1 MWLISRLVQVLYCLQ
16 FKESSLSLPSFGPTG
31 QHISLNKF
39 KCGWF
44 QGACP
49 AITKPILVPI
59 WLLLACW
66 GRRQQNPTPNTKHRY
81 HQTCLQVRKPKFR
94 EIKRLPQ
101 DHTVDRLE
109 GQNSHGGLSDI
120 KAWFLPSHIP
130 FQDGLK
136 VKRKNKKSSYYSVRP
151 NRRKINLSSFLFH
164 TLEEKHIYMTGR
176 TSFKH

>member
-1 MWLISRLVQVLYCLQ
+1 MLAQPLINQYLFPFGYCLCVG
-16 FKESSLSLPSFGPTG
+16 EGG
-31 QHISLNKF
+31 NKIPP
-39 KCGWF
+39 
-44 QGACP
+44 Q
-49 AITKPILVPI
+49 I
-59 WLLLACW
+59 
-66 GRRQQNPTPNTKHRY
+66 PNTGY

-109 GQNSHGGLSDI
+109 GQNSQRGLSDI
-120 KAWFLPSHIP
+120 KAWLLPSHIP

-151 NRRKINLSSFLFH
+151 NRCKINLSSFLFH